1 MRVAANASPSRA
13 LARRWNLNDIGLSK
27 HGESGARGLIAAL
40 RQAKTSRGIL
50 GGRSSPK
57 IMPAAGGRRSVIW
70 RAEHQG
76 PAFDRRHSVR
86 SRKQGDLGPVAV
98 VMVGRGLSS
107 AISRSLGL
115 RFVVVIGAVV
125 VLVEVYLTGQGDGRM
140 VYRQAVLGLVQ
151 GRDRCVRDKHGRQRH
166 AKRGEERP

>member
-1 MRVAANASPSRA
+1 
-13 LARRWNLNDIGLSK
+13 
-27 HGESGARGLIAAL
+27 
-40 RQAKTSRGIL
+40 
-50 GGRSSPK
+50 
-57 IMPAAGGRRSVIW
+57 
-70 RAEHQG
+70 
-76 PAFDRRHSVR
+76 
-86 SRKQGDLGPVAV
+86 
-98 VMVGRGLSS
+98 MVGRGLSS